1 MLFFKDKSED
11 KAMEKRAKSIKSPTP
26 PLARLESA
34 GDKKG
39 EARVKKAK
47 VK

>member
-1 MLFFKDKSED
+1 MLFLGQNKAKIR
-11 KAMEKRAKSIKSPTP
+11 AMEKRAKSMKSATP
-26 PLARLESA
+26 PLSWLESE

-39 EARVKKAK
+39 EAEVKKK

>member
-1 MLFFKDKSED
+1 
-11 KAMEKRAKSIKSPTP
+11 MEKRAKSIKLPTP
-26 PLARLESA
+26 PLSWLESE

-39 EARVKKAK
+39 EAKVKKAK